1 MEKMRRSRVRWL
13 VLSGVVLLSS
23 DAFAQGYPQK
33 PVRIVVPSAAGG
45 STDTISRVVAQK
57 LAGDIGVTVVV
68 ENRPGGGGNLGADVV
83 AKSPPDGYTLVM
95 VYAGHAVNVTLYPK
109 LAYDL
114 VKDFDPVIHVCMVA
128 SMLVVHPSLP
138 VKSVKELIAFAKA
151 NPGALNYASSG
162 TGNIS
167 HLAGELFRSLT
178 GVKIVHVPYRGTGP
192 ALIDVLGGQVPMMFP
207 NMPGTMQHVQ
217 SGRLRVLGVNSE
229 KRSALLP
236 DVPTVAEAG
245 VRGFEASTWFGL
257 LAPAGTPRE
266 VIVRLNAATA
276 RVLNTADVNERFVS
290 EGAVAAGGPPERF
303 GALLKTEIEK
313 WGKVVRTAGVRVE

>member
-1 MEKMRRSRVRWL
+1 MNRVRKSRVRCL
-13 VLSGVVLLSS
+13 TLSAIVFLSS
-23 DAFAQGYPQK
+23 GAFAQGYPQK

-57 LAGDIGVTVVV
+57 LASDIGGAVVV
-68 ENRPGGGGNLGADVV
+68 ENRPGGGGNLGAEVV
-83 AKSPPDGYTLVM
+83 AKSPPDGYALVM
-95 VYAGHAVNVTLYPK
+95 VYAGHAVNVSLYPK
-109 LAYDL
+109 LSYDL
-114 VKDFDPVIHVCMVA
+114 VKDFEPVIHVCMVA

-138 VKSVKELIAFAKA
+138 VKSVKELIAFAKT

-167 HLAGELFRSLT
+167 HLAGELFRSLA
-178 GVKIVHVPYRGTGP
+178 GVNIVHVPYRGTGP

-217 SGRLRVLGVNSE
+217 TGRLRVLGVNSE

-236 DVPTVAEAG
+236 NVPTVAEAG

-257 LAPAGTPRE
+257 LAPAGTPRD
-266 VIVRLNAATA
+266 VIARLNAATS
-276 RVLNTADVNERFVS
+276 RVLSAADVNERFGS
-290 EGAVAAGGPPERF
+290 EGAVVAGGPPEKF
-303 GALLKTEIEK
+303 AALIKSEIEK
-313 WGKVVRTAGVRVE
+313 WGKVVRSAGVRVE

>member
-1 MEKMRRSRVRWL
+1 MKQTLKSKGCGL
-13 VLSGVVLLSS
+13 VLSAIVIFCH
-23 DAFAQGYPQK
+23 DAFAQGFPQK
-33 PVRIVVPSAAGG
+33 PIRLIVPSAAGG
-45 STDTISRVVAQK
+45 STDTISRIIAQK
-57 LAGDIGVTVVV
+57 LAGDIGATVVV

-83 AKSPPDGYTLVM
+83 AKSPPDGYALVM
-95 VYAGHAVNVTLYPK
+95 VYAGHAVNATLYPK

-114 VKDFDPVIHVCMVA
+114 VKDLDPVIQVCMVA

-138 VKSVKELIAFAKA
+138 VRSVKELIALAKA
-151 NPGALNYASSG
+151 KPGVLNYASSG

-167 HLAGELFRSLT
+167 HLAGELFRNLT
-178 GVKIVHVPYRGTGP
+178 GAQIVHVPYRGTGP

-217 SGRLRVLGVNSE
+217 AGRLRVLGVNSE

-276 RVLNTADVNERFVS
+276 RVLNTADVNERFSS
-290 EGAVAAGGPPERF
+290 EGATAVGGPPEQF
-303 GALLKTEIEK
+303 GAFIKSEIAK
-313 WGKVVRTAGVRVE
+313 WGKVVRASGARVD